1 MRKKMI
7 NRLKVLRVILAV
19 ILFIPVLFFFL
30 DFADVLPDRLSKLLQ
45 RQLVP
50 AILTGTTATL
60 ILYFLLTL
68 LFGRIYCSVICP
80 AGILQDIFNRISCIG
95 KKKKKGKMRFRYH
108 KPANRLRYVIL
119 GITTLLAVFGMM
131 ELCLLLDPYSNFGR
145 IATNLFRPVVVW
157 INNVFADVLS
167 SSGNYSLYHVTIRTS
182 TAALVSAIVAFLVFA
197 VMVYF
202 RGRLFCNTIC
212 PAGALLSL
220 VSRYSLFR
228 ITFDKNKCNH
238 CTLCEKSCKAEAIDS
253 KNMTVDAS
261 SCVTCF
267 NCTSVCNRNSLK
279 YRFAPPAGK
288 RENSYRENMTATK
301 TYTRKDSG
309 TPLSDNAVMTPKT
322 ETISPPHA
330 ATHAVLTKKTEMDSL
345 GNEAISKSRRSFI
358 TTSVALAGSVPS
370 IALAKSH
377 RKGMFTESPD
387 PVTPPGSLSI
397 EQFKDLCTGCHI
409 CVVQCPT
416 HILHPAGLKYGLTYM
431 LKPYMSYENSYCN
444 YSCTVCSDVCPTD
457 AIKPITVEEKKITQ
471 IGIANF
477 YKELCVVYTDEN
489 DCGACSEHCP
499 SQAVHM
505 TPYKGTLTIPQVEA
519 ELCVG
524 CGGCESICPVR
535 PVRAIVVISNP
546 VHQTAQLPEEEDV
559 KKFDVDDFGF

>member
-1 MRKKMI
+1 MKKKTI
-7 NRLKVLRVILAV
+7 NRLKVLRVILAI
-19 ILFIPVLFFFL
+19 ILFTPILLLFL
-30 DFADVLPDRLSKLLQ
+30 DFADILPDKLSKILE
-45 RQLVP
+45 RQIMP
-50 AILTGTTATL
+50 AIFTGAAVTL
-60 ILYFLLTL
+60 IIYFVLTL
-68 LFGRIYCSVICP
+68 LFGRIYCSIICP
-80 AGILQDIFNRISCIG
+80 AGILQDIFNRLSCIG
-95 KKKKKGKMRFRYH
+95 KKKKNGKMRFRYH
-108 KPANRLRYVIL
+108 KPANWLRYVIL
-119 GITTLLAVFGMM
+119 GLTAILAVFGIT

-145 IATNLFRPVVVW
+145 IAANLFRPVAVW
-157 INNVFADVLS
+157 INNILADFLTS
-167 SSGNYSLYHVTIRTS
+167 KGNYSLYHVTIRTS
-182 TAALVSAIVAFLVFA
+182 AVALISAIVAFLVFA

-212 PAGALLSL
+212 PVGALLSL

-228 ITFDKNKCNH
+228 ISFDKNKCNN

-267 NCTSVCNRNSLK
+267 NCTSACNRDSLK
-279 YRFAPPAGK
+279 YRFAPPEWKNKSQNTEELSPITKLHTTNTEALPSNQITITERTG
-288 RENSYRENMTATK
+288 NVSSYDKE
-301 TYTRKDSG
+301 
-309 TPLSDNAVMTPKT
+309 
-322 ETISPPHA
+322 
-330 ATHAVLTKKTEMDSL
+330 
-345 GNEAISKSRRSFI
+345 ISKSRRSFI
-358 TTSVALAGSVPS
+358 TTSAAIAGSVPL
-370 IALAKSH
+370 IALAGNNSNKEF
-377 RKGMFTESPD
+377 KESPD

-397 EQFKDLCTGCHI
+397 ERFKDLCTGCHI

-416 HILHPAGLKYGLTYM
+416 HILHPAGLKYGLGYM

-477 YKELCVVYTDEN
+477 YKEICVVYTDEN

-505 TPYKGTLTIPQVEA
+505 VPYKGTLTIPQVEA

-546 VHQTAQLPEEEDV
+546 VHQTAQLPEDEEV
-559 KKFDVDDFGF
+559 KEFDVDDFGF

>member
-7 NRLKVLRVILAV
+7 NRLKVLRVILA
-19 ILFIPVLFFFL
+19 IFLFIPVLFFFL
-30 DFADVLPDRLSKLLQ
+30 DFADLLPDGLSRLLR

-50 AILTGTTATL
+50 AILTGATATL
-60 ILYFLLTL
+60 IIYFLLTL

-108 KPANRLRYVIL
+108 KPANRLRYIIL
-119 GITTLLAVFGMM
+119 GITTLLAISGIT

-145 IATNLFRPVVVW
+145 IAANLFRPVVVW

-167 SSGNYSLYHVTIRTS
+167 SKGNYSLYHVTMRTS
-182 TAALVSAIVAFLVFA
+182 TTAFISAIAAFLVFA

-212 PAGALLSL
+212 PVGALLSL

-228 ITFDKNKCNH
+228 ITFDKSKCNN
-238 CTLCEKSCKAEAIDS
+238 CTLCERSCKAEAIDS

-279 YRFAPPAGK
+279 YRFAPTAGK
-288 RENSYRENMTATK
+288 KHHSDISY
-301 TYTRKDSG
+301 
-309 TPLSDNAVMTPKT
+309 
-322 ETISPPHA
+322 
-330 ATHAVLTKKTEMDSL
+330 LTKKAEVSA
-345 GNEAISKSRRSFI
+345 NEAASKSRRSFI
-358 TTSVALAGSVPS
+358 TTGAALAGSVPL
-370 IALAKSH
+370 IAFARIHSE
-377 RKGMFTESPD
+377 GGSTESPD
-387 PVTPPGSLSI
+387 PVTPPGSFSI
-397 EQFKDLCTGCHI
+397 ERFKDLCTGCHI

-416 HILHPAGLKYGLTYM
+416 HILHPAGLKYGLGYL

-457 AIKPITVEEKKITQ
+457 ALKPITVEEKKVTQ

-505 TPYKGTLTIPQVEA
+505 MPYKGTLTIPQVEA
-519 ELCVG
+519 ALCVG

-559 KKFDVDDFGF
+559 KEFDVDDFGF